1 MTVRPLANR
10 FEWPDSLRMRGVLNG
25 PCKTATPGPRAGNQ
39 TLRSE
44 ALIDM
49 RERPRRGPA
58 RILTM
63 ALVSVMSAIALGAQS
78 AGTYTPPK
86 TSWGEPDLQGIWSGD
101 TLTPLERPAK
111 FANRP
116 VLTEQEAEAIE
127 EDIASRP
134 GRDDRSQRGTERDV
148 AQAYNQHWL
157 APSARLADRRTS
169 LVVDPN
175 DGRVPPV
182 TREAQARM
190 TQMREYL
197 EALLQGTSGGR
208 PGPISPRRREP
219 PPYYNVARMNRADGP
234 EDRQTTERCFGATMP
249 NLGAVYRIVQSPGA
263 VGIYHDSGQGQGF
276 VRTIPVDGSAHLPSK
291 IRLLHGD
298 ARGRW
303 EGDTLVIDTTNFTQK
318 MDFRGSRENLHLVE
332 RLTRTSD
339 SRITYRVTVEDP
351 STWTRAWTAEIPWE
365 RQPDKMN
372 QVYES
377 TCHEGNYGLLGM
389 LANTRAAE
397 RLFREGKGPNPELQ
411 DNATGGDSDGDIG
424 K

>member
-1 MTVRPLANR
+1 MTVRH
-10 FEWPDSLRMRGVLNG
+10 V
-25 PCKTATPGPRAGNQ
+25 
-39 TLRSE
+39 
-44 ALIDM
+44 
-49 RERPRRGPA
+49 A
-58 RILTM
+58 RILTIV
-63 ALVSVMSAIALGAQS
+63 AVPVAAVIVLGAQGS
-78 AGTYTPPK
+78 GTYTAPK
-86 TSWGEPDLQGIWSGD
+86 TPWGEPDLQGIWSGD

-116 VLTEQEAEAIE
+116 VLTEQEADAIE

-157 APSARLADRRTS
+157 APPTRLADRRTS
-169 LVVDPN
+169 LIVDPP
-175 DGRVPPV
+175 DGKIPPV
-182 TREAQARM
+182 TPEGQARVA
-190 TQMREYL
+190 QMREYL
-197 EALLQGTSGGR
+197 AALLQGTSGGR
-208 PGPISPRRREP
+208 PGPISPRRKEP
-219 PPYYNVARMNRADGP
+219 PPYYNVARMNRSDGP
-234 EDRQTTERCFGATMP
+234 EDRQTTERCLGASMP
-249 NLGAVYRIVQSPGA
+249 NLGAVYRIVQSRGA

-276 VRTIPVDGSAHLPSK
+276 IRTIPVDGSSHLPSR

-303 EGDTLVIDTTNFTQK
+303 EGNTLVIDTTNFTQK

-339 SRITYRVTVEDP
+339 NRITYRVTIEDP
-351 STWTRAWTAEIPWE
+351 TMWTRPWTAEIPWE
-365 RQPDKMN
+365 RQPDKLN

-424 K
+424 R

>member
-1 MTVRPLANR
+1 MKLRHLSPMLGILMVLALSGLGR
-10 FEWPDSLRMRGVLNG
+10 
-25 PCKTATPGPRAGNQ
+25 TAAQGQAYTAPRTA
-39 TLRSE
+39 
-44 ALIDM
+44 
-49 RERPRRGPA
+49 
-58 RILTM
+58 
-63 ALVSVMSAIALGAQS
+63 
-78 AGTYTPPK
+78 
-86 TSWGEPDLQGIWSGD
+86 WGEPDLQGIWSGD

-111 FANRP
+111 FADRP
-116 VLTEQEAEAIE
+116 VLSEQEADAIE

-134 GRDDRSQRGTERDV
+134 GRDDRSQRGTEQDV

-157 APSARLADRRTS
+157 APPTRLADRRTS
-169 LVVDPN
+169 LIVDPP
-175 DGRVPPV
+175 DGKIPPV
-182 TREAQARM
+182 TPEGQARVA
-190 TQMREYL
+190 QMREYL
-197 EALLQGTSGGR
+197 AALLQGTSGGR
-208 PGPISPRRREP
+208 PGPISPRRKEP
-219 PPYYNVARMNRADGP
+219 PPYYNVARMNRSDGP
-234 EDRQTTERCFGATMP
+234 EDRQTTERCFGASMP
-249 NLGAVYRIVQSPGA
+249 NLGAVYRIVQSRGA

-276 VRTIPVDGSAHLPSK
+276 IRTIPVDGSPHLPSR

-303 EGDTLVIDTTNFTQK
+303 EGNTLVIDTTNFTQK

-339 SRITYRVTVEDP
+339 NRITYRVTVEDP
-351 STWTRAWTAEIPWE
+351 TMWTRPWTAEIPWE
-365 RQPDKMN
+365 RQPDKLN

-424 K
+424 R

>member
-1 MTVRPLANR
+1 MTVRPL
-10 FEWPDSLRMRGVLNG
+10 V
-25 PCKTATPGPRAGNQ
+25 
-39 TLRSE
+39 
-44 ALIDM
+44 
-49 RERPRRGPA
+49 

-63 ALVSVMSAIALGAQS
+63 AVVSVVSAIALGAQ
-78 AGTYTPPK
+78 ATGTYVSPK
-86 TSWGEPDLQGIWSGD
+86 TPWGEPDLQGIWSAD

-116 VLTEQEAEAIE
+116 VLTDQEAEAIE
-127 EDIASRP
+127 EDVASRP

-157 APSARLADRRTS
+157 APPTRLADRRTS
-169 LVVDPN
+169 PIVDPA
-175 DGRVPPV
+175 DGRVPPM
-182 TREAQARM
+182 TREGQARVA
-190 TQMREYL
+190 QMREYL
-197 EALLQGTSGGR
+197 DALLQGTSGGR
-208 PGPISPRRREP
+208 AGPISPRRKEP

-234 EDRQTTERCFGATMP
+234 EDRQTTERCLGASMP
-249 NLGAVYRIVQSPGA
+249 NLGAVYRIVQSQGA

-276 VRTIPVDGSAHLPSK
+276 VRTVPVDGSAHLPSK

-318 MDFRGSRENLHLVE
+318 MDFRGSRENLHLIE
-332 RLTRTSD
+332 RLTRTAD
-339 SRITYRVTVEDP
+339 NRITYRVTVDD
-351 STWTRAWTAEIPWE
+351 STIWTRPWTAEIPWE
-365 RQPDKMN
+365 RQPDNLN

-397 RLFREGKGPNPELQ
+397 RLFRDGKGPNPELQ
-411 DNATGGDSDGDIG
+411 DNATGGDSDGGIG
-424 K
+424 R

>member
-1 MTVRPLANR
+1 MTVRH
-10 FEWPDSLRMRGVLNG
+10 V
-25 PCKTATPGPRAGNQ
+25 
-39 TLRSE
+39 
-44 ALIDM
+44 
-49 RERPRRGPA
+49 A
-58 RILTM
+58 RILTIVAVPVAAM
-63 ALVSVMSAIALGAQS
+63 IVLGAQGS
-78 AGTYTPPK
+78 GTYTAPK
-86 TSWGEPDLQGIWSGD
+86 TPWGEPDLQGIWSGD

-116 VLTEQEAEAIE
+116 VLTEQEADAIE

-157 APSARLADRRTS
+157 APPTRLADRRTS
-169 LVVDPN
+169 LIVDPP
-175 DGRVPPV
+175 DGKIPPV
-182 TREAQARM
+182 TPEGQARVA
-190 TQMREYL
+190 QMREYL
-197 EALLQGTSGGR
+197 AALLQGTSGGR
-208 PGPISPRRREP
+208 PGPISPRRKEP
-219 PPYYNVARMNRADGP
+219 PPYYNVARMNRSDGP
-234 EDRQTTERCFGATMP
+234 EDRQTTERCLGASMP
-249 NLGAVYRIVQSPGA
+249 NLGAVYRIVQSRGA

-276 VRTIPVDGSAHLPSK
+276 IRTIPVDGSSHLPSR

-303 EGDTLVIDTTNFTQK
+303 EGNTLVIDTTNFTQK

-339 SRITYRVTVEDP
+339 NRITYRVTIEDP
-351 STWTRAWTAEIPWE
+351 TMWTRPWTAEIPWE
-365 RQPDKMN
+365 RQPDKLN

-424 K
+424 R